1 MEGGREWFKIAS
13 EAHSGGVMRAADE
26 DAGAMAF
33 AVGTEHGGHRVP
45 GGAGGR
51 DGCRDPAG
59 PGDAVSPGVPGG
71 PSDLADPRGPSTAG
85 ESSGTAS
92 AIPQIPGA
100 PQAPGPVGDAAPRVG
115 VLSNQALQSS
125 LTMPFSLLAQVEIP
139 GLFLQLTTEDS
150 GLLQTS
156 IAFCLEQLSL
166 VIRILQHFVLPL
178 FAKSQHRR
186 GA

>member
-1 MEGGREWFKIAS
+1 MLSCKFHYRDSICRDCSVSPAVEGGREWFKIES
-13 EAHSGGVMRAADE
+13 EAHSGGVTRAADE
-26 DAGAMAF
+26 DSGAMAF

-45 GGAGGR
+45 GGAASPCLSHRSHKWKSLASSCLEVLHCEGR
-51 DGCRDPAG
+51 FR
-59 PGDAVSPGVPGG
+59 
-71 PSDLADPRGPSTAG
+71 
-85 ESSGTAS
+85 SSS
-92 AIPQIPGA
+92 I
-100 PQAPGPVGDAAPRVG
+100 
-115 VLSNQALQSS
+115 
-125 LTMPFSLLAQVEIP
+125 
-139 GLFLQLTTEDS
+139 QLTTEDP